1 MKGRARLL
9 LLISLWCICAG
20 ACSNPS
26 SSPPPALSVPTA
38 SAGNVTITG
47 RFVSSTTSEP
57 VRNTTVRLAEVF
69 RFGDEAAVILDVTR
83 GPSTMTDDDGRFVFA
98 NVPAREY
105 VLFLSAGEHA
115 NAAIT
120 EAPDKAKIWDARA
133 GGVLDIGT
141 VRVQWP

>member
-1 MKGRARLL
+1 MRRTAFLL
-9 LLISLWCICAG
+9 FILLWCICVGSCGSSA
-20 ACSNPS
+20 P
-26 SSPPPALSVPTA
+26 SSPPALNVPTA

-47 RFVSSTTSEP
+47 RFISSSTSEP
-57 VRNTTVRLAEVF
+57 VRNTIVRLAEVF
-69 RFGDEAAVILDVTR
+69 RFGNEAAFVLDVTR
-83 GPSTMTDDDGRFVFA
+83 GPSTTTDDNGRFVFA

-120 EAPDKAKIWDARA
+120 EAPDKAKVWDARA
-133 GGVLDIGT
+133 GGILDIGT

>member
-1 MKGRARLL
+1 M
-9 LLISLWCICAG
+9 
-20 ACSNPS
+20 
-26 SSPPPALSVPTA
+26 PTA

>member
-1 MKGRARLL
+1 MNGRTVLVLVLL
-9 LLISLWCICAG
+9 WVLFTG
-20 ACSNPS
+20 ACSNPTPS
-26 SSPPPALSVPTA
+26 LPTALNVPTA
-38 SAGNVTITG
+38 NAGNTTITG
-47 RFVSSTTSEP
+47 RFISSSTGEP
-57 VRNTTVRLAEVF
+57 VRTTVVRLAEVA
-69 RFGDEAAVILDVTR
+69 RFGEEAAVVLDVTR

-115 NAAIT
+115 NAAVT

-133 GGVLDIGT
+133 GGILDIGT